1 MTKPVKDIQ
10 CEQAIKMLFEYI
22 DNELGEH
29 NHAVMENHLHTC
41 RSCFSR
47 MEFEK
52 RLKNMVTDA
61 KEETAPDDLRN
72 RVKKITSLF

>member
-1 MTKPVKDIQ
+1 MTKPIKDID

-22 DNELGEH
+22 DNELEEH
-29 NHAVMENHLHTC
+29 NHSSVENHLHTC

-52 RLKNMVTDA
+52 HLKDA
-61 KEETAPDDLRN
+61 VMDSKQEAAPSDLRK
-72 RVKKITSLF
+72 RVKKITDLF